1 MRFMLPTKMLHLAT
15 MTRRGPELSRSFCI
29 KTPFGNDARGA
40 IPRVVRGQFFM
51 SPDSALSCSS
61 WAIGRSSGPIS
72 GYWSPV
78 SPPLPA
84 TTPPRAR
91 AFAVDRLDR
100 VRAEPHLV
108 LTAEEVEQHAHP
120 LCAVHARAQPEVIA
134 EGITQ
139 DAHARSG
146 PQPAKLD
153 CAVALTGGYRR
164 SRRRARRPAHA
175 PLLTMPHSPRL

>member
-1 MRFMLPTKMLHLAT
+1 VSSGVGDGRGMIASVSRGIGGDDEMIRERRTGRKWRAAASGALPQTPSPSTGSPMRQPAAAVSSNASAGH
-15 MTRRGPELSRSFCI
+15 R
-29 KTPFGNDARGA
+29 
-40 IPRVVRGQFFM
+40 
-51 SPDSALSCSS
+51 ALSAC
-61 WAIGRSSGPIS
+61 
-72 GYWSPV
+72 
-78 SPPLPA
+78 PLSAAP
-84 TTPPRAR
+84 PPRAR
-91 AFAVDRLDR
+91 AVVDRLDR
-100 VRAEPHLV
+100 VSAEPDLV